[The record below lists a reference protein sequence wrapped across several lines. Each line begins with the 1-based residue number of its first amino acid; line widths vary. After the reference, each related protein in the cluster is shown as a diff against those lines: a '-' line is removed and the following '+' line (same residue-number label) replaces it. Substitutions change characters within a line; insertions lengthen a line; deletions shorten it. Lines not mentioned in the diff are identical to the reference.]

1 MSIRNGGEIYERPER
16 DFGNITQTE
25 VLTRGR
31 AVNAFT
37 REQVATADERVRKSG
52 ALEMLEVWHDQAR
65 IEGGGGRPAV
75 ISERAILVGM
85 MLLASEHKALWISNL
100 AQVFQLRLAPE
111 SRALLGL
118 PPTATAFEDHLRVQ
132 KHWYS
137 NTHNAFH
144 RMLSVMDPFPQQRY
158 REINYTMVQ
167 AILDN
172 HDHDHERRMKAR
184 LDQFTN
190 AFLHMTFMEQ
200 SRQLRRATKNI
211 DISLDQTFIH
221 PPNKKG
227 FSRKS
232 LPKRVKA
239 EYGANPGAMKAG
251 PVEVFAG
258 LYPRKGSRPDIP
270 RGATDTT
277 GPEEARA
284 KGYSDLVWG
293 WMANIAV
300 RVDSEKPSQR
310 RFPKLAVGL
319 TLSLPNIAVS
329 EEAVALMQA
338 ALTTGLNPGLV
349 DADKDYFAKAVTARL
364 HEPTF
369 NLGFTPSTDYRID
382 RLGVQETKRGAELIE
397 GTYYCPGMPA
407 ALKDATKIF
416 VHGDDN
422 GYFKGDD
429 ETFYKR
435 RGERRAFELK
445 PKEKPDAKGRVPMM
459 CPALGDSPTVTCP
472 LRELSKKAID
482 KERPGVENDDL
493 PDFMDRICKQHSVS
507 FDQNDGLRQRQAFP
521 YKSKEWDEFHKHA
534 RNSIESLNDQVKDGG
549 TEQLE
554 LSTRR
559 RVRGF
564 AAAGVFVAILLT
576 NYNLRTIAAFI
587 QEELLDELNPA
598 DPTIPAREKRQR
610 RRDREHYNP
619 YTGTYPPGAKPVYGP
634 QPFYVART

>member
-1 MSIRNGGEIYERPER
+1 MSILNGGETYVPPAR
-16 DFGNITQTE
+16 DFGNITPSE

-31 AVNAFT
+31 TVNPFT
-37 REQVATADERVRKSG
+37 HEQVATAEERVRKTG
-52 ALEMLEVWHDQAR
+52 MLERLATWHAQDHV
-65 IEGGGGRPAV
+65 EGGGGRPAI
-75 ISERAILVGM
+75 ISERAILTGM
-85 MLLASEHKALWISNL
+85 LLLASEHKTLWISTL
-100 AQVFQLRLAPE
+100 AQLFQQRLDAE
-111 SRALLGL
+111 SRTLLGL
-118 PPTATAFEDHLRVQ
+118 PPTATAFDDQLRTQ
-132 KHWYS
+132 KQWYR

-144 RMLSVMDPFPQQRY
+144 RMLSVMDPFPQDRHFA
-158 REINYTMVQ
+158 INYTQVQ
-167 AILDN
+167 ATIDA

-184 LDQFTN
+184 LDEFTN

-200 SRQLRRATKNI
+200 SRKLRRATTNI

-227 FSRKS
+227 FSRKG
-232 LPKRVKA
+232 LPSRVKA
-239 EYGANPGAMKAG
+239 ERGVNPGQMKSG

-277 GPEEARA
+277 GPEEARS

-310 RFPKLAVGL
+310 RFPKLAVSA
-319 TLSLPNIAVS
+319 TLSQPNIAVS

-338 ALTTGLNPGLV
+338 ALSTGLNPGLV

-369 NLGFTPSTDYRID
+369 NLGFTPSTDYRVD
-382 RLGVQETKRGAELIE
+382 RLGVQEQKAGAELIE
-397 GTYYCPGMPA
+397 GTYYCPSMPA
-407 ALKDATKIF
+407 VLKDATKIF
-416 VHGDDN
+416 VHGDERGFGRD
-422 GYFKGDD
+422 DD
-429 ETFYKR
+429 ETFYIR
-435 RGERRAFELK
+435 RNARRDYELR
-445 PKEKPDAKGRVPMM
+445 PKEKPDEKGRVPMM

-472 LRELSKKAID
+472 LRELSKNAID
-482 KERPGVENDDL
+482 KERTAIEEENL
-493 PDFMDRICKQHSVS
+493 PSFMDKICKQHSVS
-507 FDQNDGLRQRQAFP
+507 FHQSDGLRQRQAFP

-587 QEELLDELNPA
+587 QEELLAELNPP
-598 DPTIPAREKRQR
+598 DPTIPAREKLKR
-610 RRDREHYNP
+610 RRDRVWHNP
-619 YTGTYPPGAKPVYGP
+619 YTNTYPVGAKPVYGP
-634 QPFYVART
+634 QPLYVART